1 MKGIFITLEGPDGCG
16 KTCQIQP
23 LAESLSGQGFD
34 VVTTREPGGT
44 EISEQ
49 IRHVIMDMS
58 NKGMHPRTEILLFQ
72 AARAQHVEQLIRPA
86 LAEGKIVI
94 CDRYMDSTMAY
105 QGYGHQTDLQFLRK
119 LLEFTTGNLVPDI
132 TLLLDL
138 DAEEGLKRRL
148 ASSGEWNRMDDYDL
162 DFHRRVRAGYHELAH
177 DQTGRWVTI
186 DASASKSEIQAEIQT
201 LVLSKIQSIRASER
215 LS

>member
-1 MKGIFITLEGPDGCG
+1 MSGIFITLEGPDGCG

-23 LAESLSGQGFD
+23 LAEALRLKGFD

-72 AARAQHVEQLIRPA
+72 ASRAQHVEQLIRPA
-86 LAEGKIVI
+86 LAAGKIVI
-94 CDRYMDSTMAY
+94 CDRYSDSTMAY
-105 QGYGHQTDLQFLRK
+105 QGYGHQTDLKFLRQ
-119 LLEFTTGNLVPDI
+119 LLDFTTGNLVPDI

-148 ASSGEWNRMDDYDL
+148 CSGGEWNRLDDYDL
-162 DFHRRVRAGYHELAH
+162 EFHRRVREGYHQLSQ
-177 DQTGRWVTI
+177 DSSGRWFTI
-186 DASASKSEIQAEIQT
+186 DASHSKEIIQT
-201 LVLSKIQSIRASER
+201 QLLDLVLARIQSLRSEVKP
-215 LS
+215 S